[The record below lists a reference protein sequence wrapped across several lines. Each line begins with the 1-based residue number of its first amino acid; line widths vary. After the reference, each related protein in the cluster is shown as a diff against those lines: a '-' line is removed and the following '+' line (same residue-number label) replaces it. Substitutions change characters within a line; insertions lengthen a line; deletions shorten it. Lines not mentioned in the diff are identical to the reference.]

1 MRLPESRRAAG
12 ALALAAMWTLA
23 TAPAFAER
31 ADRDKPVSIESNS
44 MTADEAKKTATF
56 EGKVVLTQGS
66 LVIRAERIV
75 VRQDN
80 EGFQY
85 GSATGNPATFRHK
98 QEGSGGYLDGQAM
111 RIEYDNKAD
120 RVEFFDDARLRRDSG
135 DDIRGDFISYD
146 ARAER
151 FSVKSAGGPGT
162 NREGRVRAT
171 IMPKKPAPPGPAAP
185 DAEQRNSPVS
195 PGETR

>member
-1 MRLPESRRAAG
+1 MRRAQSSRSA
-12 ALALAAMWTLA
+12 ALALAVICTLTA
-23 TAPAFAER
+23 APAFADR
-31 ADRDKPVSIESNS
+31 TDRDKPLNIEADS

-80 EGFQY
+80 EGFQF
-85 GSATGNPATFRHK
+85 GVATGNPATFRHK
-98 QEGSGGYLDGQAM
+98 QEGGAGYIDGQAM
-111 RIEYDNKAD
+111 RIEYDNRAD
-120 RVEFFDDARLRRDSG
+120 RVEFFNDARLRRDSG

-146 ARAER
+146 ARSER
-151 FSVKSAGGPGT
+151 FTVKSAGGTSGT

-171 IMPKKPAPPGPAAP
+171 IMPKKPAPGAQSAP
-185 DAEQRNSPVS
+185 DAGQRN
-195 PGETR
+195 